1 MHLQKGTSPA
11 MTDRLL
17 RGGRPG
23 GTPADVLIKDGRIA
37 AIAPSI
43 DAHGAE
49 VEELA
54 GQLVLPAFVDAHCHL
69 DKTLWGGPWVSNTS
83 GTELVR
89 MIENGRIRR
98 AEFGIPNEGHVTAL
112 LEQMVTRGTSYV
124 RTHTDIDP
132 EIGLTGV
139 EAVLAAASRLEG
151 KVTVE
156 QVAFPQC
163 GLLINPGTAV
173 LMEEALKAGVGTV
186 GGLDPAG
193 VDRDPVGHLDIVFGL
208 ADKHGARVDI
218 HLHDGGSLGAWEF
231 ELIIERTQ
239 ALGLQ
244 GRVVISHA
252 FAIGEVAGG
261 QQDRLAEALAEAGV
275 GLTTCAIY
283 NDPVPPVAKLRD
295 AGANI
300 ALGNDGIRDLWSPYG
315 NGDMLERAMHLAYRS
330 FFQTD
335 DDIEIALEAA
345 TYGGARALGLAGYG
359 LREGASADLVVV
371 DARTPAEAVMARPT
385 RSLVLK
391 AGRVV
396 ARDGGLV

>member
-1 MHLQKGTSPA
+1 MDDL
-11 MTDRLL
+11 LL

-23 GTPADVLIKDGRIA
+23 GGAPADILIKDGCIA
-37 AIAPSI
+37 SIAPSI
-43 DAHGAE
+43 DANGAE

-54 GQLVLPAFVDAHCHL
+54 GRLILPAFVDAHCHL
-69 DKTLWGGPWVSNTS
+69 DKTLWGGPWVPNTS
-83 GTELVR
+83 GTELVQ
-89 MIENGRIRR
+89 MIENGRARR
-98 AEFGIPNEGHVTAL
+98 AEFGIPNEDHVTAL

-139 EAVLAAASRLEG
+139 EAVLAAAAQLEG
-151 KVTVE
+151 RVTVE

-163 GLLINPGTAV
+163 GLLIKPGTAE

-193 VDRDPVGHLDIVFGL
+193 VDRDAVGHLDIVFGL

-218 HLHDGGSLGAWEF
+218 HLHDRGSLGAWEF
-231 ELIIERTQ
+231 ELIIERTK

-252 FAIGEVAGG
+252 LAIGEVDGD
-261 QQDRLAEALAEAGV
+261 QQDRLVEALAEAGV

-283 NDPVPPVAKLRD
+283 SDPVTPVVKLRN
-295 AGANI
+295 AGANV

-330 FFQTD
+330 YLRTEE
-335 DDIEIALEAA
+335 DIEVALEAA
-345 TYGGARALGLAGYG
+345 TYGGARALGLVSYG
-359 LREGASADLVVV
+359 LREGASADLVTV

-391 AGRVV
+391 SGRVV
-396 ARDGGLV
+396 ARDGALC

>member
-1 MHLQKGTSPA
+1 
-11 MTDRLL
+11 MTDLLL

-23 GTPADVLIKDGRIA
+23 GAPADVLIKDGRIA

-43 DAHGAE
+43 DAHGAQ

-54 GQLVLPAFVDAHCHL
+54 GRLILPAFIDAHCHL

-83 GTELVR
+83 GTELVQ
-89 MIENGRIRR
+89 MIENGRVRR
-98 AEFGIPNEGHVTAL
+98 AEFGVPNEDHVTAL
-112 LEQMVTRGTSYV
+112 LEQMVTQGTSYV

-132 EIGLTGV
+132 EVGLTSV
-139 EAVLAAASRLEG
+139 EAVLAAASTLEG
-151 KVTVE
+151 RVTVE

-163 GLLINPGTAV
+163 GLLIKPGTAE
-173 LMEEALKAGVGTV
+173 LMKEALKAGVGTV

-193 VDRDPVGHLDIVFGL
+193 VDRDPVGHLNIVFGL
-208 ADKHGARVDI
+208 ADKYGARIDI
-218 HLHDGGSLGAWEF
+218 HLHDSGSLGAWEF
-231 ELIIERTQ
+231 ELIIERTK

-252 FAIGEVAGG
+252 FAISEVDGD
-261 QQDRLAEALAEAGV
+261 QQDRLVEALAEVGV

-283 NDPVPPVAKLRD
+283 SDPIPPVAKLRN
-295 AGANI
+295 AGANV

-330 FFQTD
+330 FFRSD
-335 DDIEIALEAA
+335 EDIEVALDAA

-359 LREGASADLVVV
+359 LREGASADLVAI

-391 AGRVV
+391 SGRVV
-396 ARDGGLV
+396 ARDGGLL